1 MNRIA
6 GQALGIHLAL
16 LLAAVLL
23 FNPGAAAGAEG
34 TNDSRTTYRLVARQ
48 DYETAPDRVP
58 PIIMGRGFWN
68 LLGGSWRDKFEPK
81 PLPTKK
87 SPVSQAKME
96 NSSEPMLREAARWYS
111 RNNLMVPDT
120 NHCLAIGAARL
131 SAAEFDPKV
140 PFILGGGGSRPHFRC
155 MEDFQV
161 DAREYKQWKKEHPNF
176 LGFAAGDEYDSDYI
190 GALSQTN
197 MVEYAK
203 RLRAIKCSET
213 AIAQATNILVNAVKG
228 RDQALAG
235 SYACFQAARRYYFDD
250 PDKMIFLHSAWCWDH
265 YPLEWGAGMVILE
278 TSSTGP
284 YRYQV
289 AMSFARGAARQ
300 YSKPWEWYIAVCYNG
315 FTEDGKWDDN
325 AFPYCLTTNSVPY
338 AGAGHVRG
346 PTCGPSISLNRRNM
360 YLAYLA
366 GASIVQHETWPYAY
380 WQFKNQDVR
389 GDVELSPF
397 GEAMK
402 EWYAFTQWFPDRGT
416 SYAPVALMIPFNQ
429 GYPQWGGRP
438 WSFFPMERPDSMIDA
453 FMYTVVPMAQNLK
466 QGQEGCL
473 ANSPYGD
480 IYDAVMPRPP
490 SGPVALKT
498 LMNYKVAIMLGG
510 FNIDQALAKRLKE
523 YVKKGGTLVLNIR
536 QVNENLPEDFIGARR
551 TGAICGTEGEVKV
564 VDGRDA
570 VTLPEPYDYEKLELK
585 GAEPLWLDSKGGIL
599 ACVNAYGRGRVIL
612 TAVDCMVPRKSFC
625 DNNDD
630 TYIKAMKSRE
640 HPLVQILMRQ
650 IVKDV
655 LPVEVKG
662 DIEYGL
668 NKVSDGWWV
677 YLINNKGVTKF
688 TRTPEKAD
696 VAQTAKV
703 TVDMRSLIPIMVQEL
718 REGTDMAWDKNKN
731 SFSIDVGPGD
741 IKVVKITVQ
750 DKHK

>member
-1 MNRIA
+1 MKINMRKICRVT
-6 GQALGIHLAL
+6 LPMVCL
-16 LLAAVLL
+16 LCLTA
-23 FNPGAAAGAEG
+23 FGAAAGVEG
-34 TNDSRTTYRLVARQ
+34 TNGSSDAARIVARQ
-48 DYETAPDRVP
+48 DYDSTADQIPQQ
-58 PIIMGRGFWN
+58 IMGRRFWN
-68 LLGGSWRDKFEPK
+68 LLPGDWRNKSDPK

-87 SPVSQAKME
+87 ALASQGRMVH
-96 NSSEPMLREAARWYS
+96 SSEPMLREAARWYS
-111 RNNLMVPDT
+111 RKNLLVPDT
-120 NHCLAIGAARL
+120 NNSLAISAARL
-131 SAAEFDPKV
+131 NEAEFDPKV

-155 MEDFQV
+155 MDDFKV
-161 DAREYKQWKKEHPNF
+161 DDKEYKKWKKEHPNF

-190 GALSQTN
+190 GALHQTN
-197 MVEYAK
+197 VLEYVK
-203 RLRAIKCSET
+203 RLRAQNYSEAMIT
-213 AIAQATNILVNAVKG
+213 QATNILVNARKG

-235 SYACFQAARRYYFDD
+235 SYACFKAAQRYYFND
-250 PDKMIFLHSAWCWDH
+250 PAKMIFLHSGWCWDH

-300 YSKPWEWYIAVCYNG
+300 YGKPWEWYIAVCYNG

-325 AFPYCLTTNSVPY
+325 AFPYCLTTNTT
-338 AGAGHVRG
+338 AFGIGDEHVRG

-366 GASIVQHETWPYAY
+366 GASIVQHEGWPYTY
-380 WQFKNQDVR
+380 WKFKNQDAR
-389 GDVELSPF
+389 GDVELSPY

-402 EWYAFTQWFPDRGT
+402 EWYAFTQWFPDRGS
-416 SYAPVALMIPFNQ
+416 SYAPVAIMIPFNQ
-429 GYPQWGGRP
+429 GYPQFGGRP
-438 WSFFPMERPDSMIDA
+438 WSYFPMERPDSMIDA
-453 FMYTVVPMAQNLK
+453 FMYTLVPMAQNLK

-480 IYDAVMPRPP
+480 IYDVVTPRPP

-523 YVKKGGTLVLNIR
+523 YVKKGGTLVLNTR
-536 QVNENLPEDFIGARR
+536 QVNDNLPDDFIGVRR
-551 TGAICGTEGEVKV
+551 TGKMCATEGKV
-564 VDGRDA
+564 NVVGGSDA
-570 VTLPEPYDYEKLELK
+570 ITLPEPYDYEMLELK
-585 GAEPLWLDSKGGIL
+585 GAEPLWRDSKGGIL
-599 ACVNAYGRGRVIL
+599 ASAHAYGRGRVVL
-612 TAVDCMVPRKSFC
+612 TAVDYMVPRKSFC

-703 TVDMRSLIPIMVQEL
+703 TVDMRSLTPIMVQEL

-741 IKVVKITVQ
+741 IKVLEITLAE
-750 DKHK
+750 KY